1 MAPIVGK
8 IKQKWCVLNY
18 VCQLRKIAWLW
29 SYLRCIDKPC
39 NTCHSNRPPSPHLAG
54 DQETTSETIVLL
66 PAHVKVLKDSQQRR
80 LSYRLWVE
88 NQANFQEQD
97 SRRYLRLF
105 FIKPL
110 INISGGPHGTN
121 DDYFNSLQ
129 SQPQGYHQNY
139 SGNGRQCP
147 AAAGNKN
154 CDQFY
159 TTSNISNHQ
168 SCCPFYSELV

>member
-1 MAPIVGK
+1 MSVEENSLNVVITALCRQAMQHMSFKQATVTPSGGGPGNNFGDHCASSSSCKGTKRSTNNWVYRLDCEWK
-8 IKQKWCVLNY
+8 IKQIFKNKTL
-18 VCQLRKIAWLW
+18 
-29 SYLRCIDKPC
+29 
-39 NTCHSNRPPSPHLAG
+39 G
-54 DQETTSETIVLL
+54 
-66 PAHVKVLKDSQQRR
+66 
-80 LSYRLWVE
+80 
-88 NQANFQEQD
+88 
-97 SRRYLRLF
+97 RYLRLF
-105 FIKPL
+105 FVKHP

-121 DDYFNSLQ
+121 DDYLHSLQ

-139 SGNGRQCP
+139 GGNGRQCP

>member
-1 MAPIVGK
+1 M
-8 IKQKWCVLNY
+8 
-18 VCQLRKIAWLW
+18 W
-29 SYLRCIDKPC
+29 SYLRCVGKPC

-66 PAHVKVLKDSQQRR
+66 PAHVKVLKDQQTIESVLQIVSGKSSKFSRTR
-80 LSYRLWVE
+80 L
-88 NQANFQEQD
+88 QED
-97 SRRYLRLF
+97 IRLF
-105 FIKPL
+105 FVKPL